1 MSLTNKWR
9 KLLENANYAF
19 QPIVDIHTGKTYGVE
34 ALIRNYEKAKFR
46 SIDDIFDTAVKE
58 QILYKIDIKLREI
71 AIRKFSKI
79 TFANKIRIF
88 YNIDNR
94 LEFTKNFNAQNTKNI
109 LEKLNLTDSNICFEI
124 SEKTHANFNE
134 LMNFQAFSHYKN
146 QNYNI
151 AIDDFGVGLSGFK
164 LLYYSEPDFIKIDK
178 FFIYEISKNT
188 KKQLFVQSIVKIA
201 QNMGIK
207 TIAEGIESKEDFIT
221 CKALGCNMAQGF
233 YIQKPTLNIENIKK
247 TYKEIYF
254 IHQKEQRKNNISKE
268 ISKKIEKLEPINHKS
283 DIEKML
289 DVFRKNAT
297 STRLIP
303 VVDDNMRPKGV
314 IYETD
319 LKTYSFS
326 SFGWSLLFNKTKGNI
341 KKIIS
346 RCGIADINDNLDKI
360 IDAHSSKQNSQGVLI
375 TKNEKYYGYLSSR
388 VLLDLIYERNI
399 LNAKDQN
406 PLTGLSGNNIINEF
420 LSVCLSSTKK
430 SVIIYFDIDNFKPY
444 NDFYGFRNGDRVIKL
459 FAEILDKE
467 SKKIP
472 ASKLV
477 GHIGGDDFFLGINTN
492 ENISYDYIYN
502 ITNNILSKFK
512 NDVESFYDK
521 KDRELKFIIAKNR
534 QGVDEKFSLTT
545 ISAALL
551 LINPKKSKSLTNEE
565 ITQICSKLKKT
576 AKLTGN
582 AISSGS
588 AINSPTLR

>member
-1 MSLTNKWR
+1 MSQTNKWR

-94 LEFTKNFNAQNTKNI
+94 LEFTKNFNTQNTKNI

-303 VVDDNMRPKGV
+303 VVDDNMHPKGV

-492 ENISYDYIYN
+492 EDISYDYIYN

-521 KDRELKFIIAKNR
+521 KDRELKFIITKNR

>member
-1 MSLTNKWR
+1 MSQTNKWR
-9 KLLENANYAF
+9 KLLENVNYAF

-109 LEKLNLTDSNICFEI
+109 LEKLNLNDSNICFEI

-492 ENISYDYIYN
+492 EDISYDYIYN

-521 KDRELKFIIAKNR
+521 KDRELKFIITKNR